1 MNTKPKDS
9 FSDRWSAE
17 SWDSCPR
24 PSPSEEEREK
34 RHNRYRALLSLFC
47 VAACA
52 GLLSTGCGPASDDS
66 QPRGASDSP
75 ASQSSGSRAGVSQAG
90 NSQKQRQAEFLNRIR
105 QSDPRY
111 QTIEK
116 AVLNEN
122 NELGLILSRS
132 VEMDSIPALM
142 RTMLAQMNKEF
153 PGQDITVIAYAP
165 TQPPRRIGTAHLN
178 ASTRDMTYTPETQ

>member
-1 MNTKPKDS
+1 MNTQHKDR
-9 FSDRWSAE
+9 FSERWSAKSQASAPE
-17 SWDSCPR
+17 
-24 PSPSEEEREK
+24 PSPPEKEREN
-34 RHNRYRALLSLFC
+34 RHNRYQILISLLFIAGCGALL
-47 VAACA
+47 A
-52 GLLSTGCGPASDDS
+52 TGCGPASDNT
-66 QPRGASDSP
+66 QPRGASEQP
-75 ASQSSGSRAGVSQAG
+75 AVSRASSTGAAS
-90 NSQKQRQAEFLNRIR
+90 SQKQRQAEFLNRIR

>member
-1 MNTKPKDS
+1 MNTQQRDS
-9 FSDRWSAE
+9 FSDRWSTASRASSPE
-17 SWDSCPR
+17 PPR
-24 PSPSEEEREK
+24 EEK
-34 RHNRYRALLSLFC
+34 TKKQHNRYHALLSLFC

-66 QPRGASDSP
+66 QPRDASEQPVSRSTGVGA
-75 ASQSSGSRAGVSQAG
+75 AS
-90 NSQKQRQAEFLNRIR
+90 SQKQRQADFLNRIR

-153 PGQDITVIAYAP
+153 PGQDITVVAYAP

>member
-1 MNTKPKDS
+1 MLRPIMNTIHK
-9 FSDRWSAE
+9 
-17 SWDSCPR
+17 
-24 PSPSEEEREK
+24 ER
-34 RHNRYRALLSLFC
+34 NRFEAVLSLLC
-47 VAACA
+47 VSAFAALFSA
-52 GLLSTGCGPASDDS
+52 GCGPASDDS
-66 QPRGASDSP
+66 SQPRGASEQPVSR
-75 ASQSSGSRAGVSQAG
+75 SSGTGAAS
-90 NSQKQRQAEFLNRIR
+90 SQKQRQAEFLNRIR
-105 QSDPRY
+105 QSDPQF

-165 TQPPRRIGTAHLN
+165 TQPPRRIGTARLN
-178 ASTRDMTYTPETQ
+178 ASTRDMTYTPEHQ

>member
-1 MNTKPKDS
+1 MNTEYKGTNRHKGL
-9 FSDRWSAE
+9 FSLRS
-17 SWDSCPR
+17 
-24 PSPSEEEREK
+24 
-34 RHNRYRALLSLFC
+34 
-47 VAACA
+47 VVACA
-52 GLLSTGCGPASDDS
+52 AWLATGCGPTSDNT
-66 QPRGASDSP
+66 QPRGASESP
-75 ASQSSGSRAGVSQAG
+75 SVLPSSGAATGHA
-90 NSQKQRQAEFLNRIR
+90 QKQRQAEFLNRIR

-122 NELGLILSRS
+122 NDLGLILSRS

-142 RTMLAQMNKEF
+142 RTILAQMNKEF

-165 TQPPRRIGTAHLN
+165 TQPPRRIGTARLN

>member
-1 MNTKPKDS
+1 MNTEHKNS
-9 FSDRWSAE
+9 IHLATLFSLLSMIVGA
-17 SWDSCPR
+17 
-24 PSPSEEEREK
+24 
-34 RHNRYRALLSLFC
+34 ALL
-47 VAACA
+47 ATA
-52 GLLSTGCGPASDDS
+52 CGPASDNS
-66 QPRGASDSP
+66 QPRGASEQP
-75 ASQSSGSRAGVSQAG
+75 VSRATGAGVGS
-90 NSQKQRQAEFLNRIR
+90 SQKQKQAEFLNRIR

-122 NELGLILSRS
+122 NELGLILSHS

-153 PGQDITVIAYAP
+153 PGQDITIIAYAP

-178 ASTRDMTYTPETQ
+178 ANTRDMTYTPETR

>member
-1 MNTKPKDS
+1 M
-9 FSDRWSAE
+9 
-17 SWDSCPR
+17 
-24 PSPSEEEREK
+24 
-34 RHNRYRALLSLFC
+34 
-47 VAACA
+47 
-52 GLLSTGCGPASDDS
+52 
-66 QPRGASDSP
+66 GAD
-75 ASQSSGSRAGVSQAG
+75 
-90 NSQKQRQAEFLNRIR
+90 NSQKQKQAEFLNRIR

-122 NELGLILSRS
+122 NELGLVLSRS

-165 TQPPRRIGTAHLN
+165 TQPPKRIGTAHLN
-178 ASTRDMTYTPETQ
+178 ANTREMTYTPETH